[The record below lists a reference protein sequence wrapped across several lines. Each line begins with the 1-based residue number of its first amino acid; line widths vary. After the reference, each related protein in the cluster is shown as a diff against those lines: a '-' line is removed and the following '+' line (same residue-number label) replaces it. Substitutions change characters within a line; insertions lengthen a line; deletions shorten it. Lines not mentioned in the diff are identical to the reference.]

1 MTEDDRLVEA
11 MAQYERAVF
20 GGVADAPEVGERAL
34 DGLEADLAL
43 ARGRLLHARF
53 LHARSLGEHKDYPRE
68 IEEFERAVH
77 LYRELGDERGEAEAL
92 FWVGTYHQVCRDD
105 GETALPS
112 LRRSYELALRSGDRL
127 TQSYAVRHLG
137 FADIGAGRVD
147 QARAKLDE
155 SLRLRR
161 ELDFRP
167 GMAAALLA
175 LAELDFERGEQ
186 DLAQRELDEATLL
199 ARETGSDRV
208 LHWIDTFKSS
218 R

>member
-11 MAQYERAVF
+11 RAHYERAVF
-20 GGVADAPEVGERAL
+20 GGVADAVELGERAL

-53 LHARSLGEHKDYPRE
+53 LAERKDDPRE
-68 IEEFERAVH
+68 LAEFERAVH

-92 FWVGTYHQVCRDD
+92 FWVGTYHQVCHDD
-105 GETALPS
+105 GEAALPAH
-112 LRRSYELALRSGDRL
+112 RRSYELAAATGDKL

-137 FADIGAGRVD
+137 FADIGAGRVEE
-147 QARAKLDE
+147 ARAKLDE

-167 GMAAALLA
+167 GVAAALLA
-175 LAELDFERGEQ
+175 LAQLDFERGEQ
-186 DLAQRELDEATLL
+186 ELALRELDEATEV
-199 ARETGSDRV
+199 ARESGSDGV
-208 LHWIDTFKSS
+208 LRWIDQFRSAF
-218 R
+218 